1 MVLMSK
7 LTFNTPRKNYQTSNS
22 FITEQETFS
31 WIVGSKLRFT
41 GNNYLENYL
50 VINTVSADL
59 CYTVKW
65 KANFISYLNLND
77 FIYVSI

>member
-1 MVLMSK
+1 MVLTSK
-7 LTFNTPRKNYQTSNS
+7 LTTHQERNTKPAKI

-31 WIVGSKLRFT
+31 WIEGSKLRFT
-41 GNNYLENYL
+41 GNNYLEYYL